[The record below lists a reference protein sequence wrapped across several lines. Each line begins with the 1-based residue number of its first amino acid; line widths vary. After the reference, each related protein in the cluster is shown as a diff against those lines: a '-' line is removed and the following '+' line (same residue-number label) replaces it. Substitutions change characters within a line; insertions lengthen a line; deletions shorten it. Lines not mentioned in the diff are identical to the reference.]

1 VITVRLARNCLIG
14 DKYASRSAQ
23 KGVVSSLL
31 SKSAI
36 PFSDSVV
43 INPDVLLIMLHFLLV

>member
-36 PFSDSVV
+36 PS
-43 INPDVLLIMLHFLLV
+43 LIRL